1 MNGGPVWKKKN
12 NQQNLYEGKNWLEKR
27 RNLGP
32 SSSFRKGGGVGGGGR
47 EMTGES
53 CCFCVA
59 VLVLA
64 LWASLVRLVSC
75 SVLLGAVCISLILC
89 LVCCRWSI

>member
-1 MNGGPVWKKKN
+1 MVDLIGRKKPTNKTS
-12 NQQNLYEGKNWLEKR
+12 EGKNWLEKR

-47 EMTGES
+47 EMRGGS

-59 VLVLA
+59 VLVLV
-64 LWASLVRLVSC
+64 LWASLVWLMSCSSWCSVYLIYSVSC
-75 SVLLGAVCISLILC
+75 LL
-89 LVCCRWSI
+89 